1 MSVRTTSGWISI
13 VALVAAGACS
23 DTSGCGTTPLPG
35 PLPADQTLE
44 GGAQIRVT
52 YQGFQKLTSVVPG
65 LINNAI
71 GNGLCVPSG
80 TTAGAGYCYQ
90 NDGQCTPGCKVD
102 LQLNETTF
110 SATNPQTLSIRIKLD
125 LDTTIPINPPS
136 WCFNCS
142 NCFIDA
148 YTSTAST
155 TDDVTGIADIVL
167 QPDPT
172 TGELDVHLAQIRN
185 VNLDGVTLNGHGGS
199 FCDATAWFADFFKTY
214 FAQQIVD
221 YFTPKLDNM
230 IRGFLPDPLGLEGVI
245 DIAPLLASISPG
257 SKGGIEARIV
267 PGGFAQLDTGAQG
280 LSLGVITGIN
290 SDENPATRG
299 PADDSEPALCVPPLL
314 PPDFSAAGLATTAR
328 QTYDVPNATDSSGW
342 PDPSGSDLSVG
353 LSEAA
358 LDLIGHH
365 AVTSGAMCLGIGTA
379 LVPQLNVGTFG
390 ILVPSV
396 AALASDEGTDPM
408 LIVTRPQHAIDFSIG
423 DNTTASPA
431 ITIHLRDFELD
442 VYPFLYERYTRA
454 FTMSATLDVGVNIDF
469 EQGATGTWQIKPT
482 LVGLEASDVTV
493 KVLNSEFVAETAAQ
507 LEGALPSVFNLLTSQ
522 LAIPAIDLPTFAGF
536 AIGNPSVGKA
546 TGPSGAFLTLNANLD
561 TTAMMRQL
569 ATTNRFMA
577 EAVTQITQSMTPAGA
592 RSTGTARLLGV
603 EAPPA
608 DVIRA
613 ALAVPGTGALP
624 SVTVAVDR
632 VDSLGRRL
640 EWSWRIGNGMWRP
653 YSDAAPLVIS
663 DRALAWQGRY
673 TIGVMSRVKGAP
685 ETSGTETQLPVVVD
699 SVGPHVVTAKT
710 GWDGD
715 RFAVHGY
722 DVVGGSAIQ
731 IAFGAPGADEP
742 STAWQT
748 GAVATLS
755 RTDAAGLARDGE
767 LTVFLEDEQGNR
779 TVATVAPFHGQA
791 GASGCSCDASRRAP
805 GSSVLLVLLV
815 GLRLRRR
822 RRVTVAAA

>member
-1 MSVRTTSGWISI
+1 MSVRTTSGWLSI
-13 VALVAAGACS
+13 LALVAAGACS
-23 DTSGCGTTPLPG
+23 DTSGCNTAPLPG

-52 YQGFQKLTSVVPG
+52 QQGFQKLTSVVPG
-65 LINNAI
+65 LLNNAI

-80 TTAGAGYCYQ
+80 STAGAGYCYQ
-90 NDGQCTPGCKVD
+90 TDGQCAPGCQVD
-102 LQLNETTF
+102 LQLNQTTF
-110 SATNPQTLSIRIKLD
+110 SAKDAQTLSIQIKLD
-125 LDTTIPINPPS
+125 LDTTIPIDPPS
-136 WCFNCS
+136 WCFDCN

-172 TGELDVHLAQIRN
+172 TGELDVHLGQVRN
-185 VNLDGVTLNGHGGS
+185 VNLDGVTLSGRGGS

-221 YFTPKLDNM
+221 YFTPKLDDLV
-230 IRGFLPDPLGLEGVI
+230 RGFLPDPLGLEGVI

-267 PGGFAQLDTGAQG
+267 PGGFVQLDSGAQG

-299 PADDSEPALCVPPLL
+299 AADDSEPALCVPPIL
-314 PPDFSAAGLATTAR
+314 PPDFAAAGLATTAR
-328 QTYDVPNATDSSGW
+328 QTFDVPNAADSQGW
-342 PDPSGSDLSVG
+342 PDPAGSDLSVG
-353 LSEAA
+353 LSEAT

-396 AALASDEGTDPM
+396 AELASEEGTDP
-408 LIVTRPQHAIDFSIG
+408 LLLVTRPQHAIDFSIG

-431 ITIHLRDFELD
+431 ITIHLSDFELD

-454 FTMSATLDVGVNIDF
+454 FTMSATLDVGVNVEF
-469 EQGATGTWQIKPT
+469 EQAASGTWQIKPT

-493 KVLNSEFVAETAAQ
+493 KVLNSEFVAESASS
-507 LEGALPSVFNLLTSQ
+507 LEGALPSVFNLLASQ

-561 TTAMMRQL
+561 ATAMMRQL
-569 ATTNRFMA
+569 ATDNRFMA
-577 EAVTQITQSMTPAGA
+577 EAVAQITQSIAPAGA
-592 RSTGTARLLGV
+592 RSTGTARLMNV
-603 EAPPA
+603 AVPPA
-608 DVIRA
+608 ATVRA
-613 ALAVPGTGALP
+613 ALAAPGTGALP
-624 SVTVAVDR
+624 SITIDVDR
-632 VDSLGRRL
+632 ADTLGRRL

-663 DRALAWQGRY
+663 DRALAWQGSY
-673 TIGVMSRVKGAP
+673 TVGVMSRVKGAP
-685 ETSGTETQLPVVVD
+685 ETSGAETRIPVVID

-722 DVVGGSAIQ
+722 DIVGGTAIQ

-742 STAWQT
+742 STGWQA
-748 GAVATLS
+748 GGVATLS
-755 RTDAAGLARDGE
+755 RVEAAALAPDGE

-779 TVATVAPFHGQA
+779 SVATVAPFHGQA
-791 GASGCSCDASRRAP
+791 GASGCACDASRRAP
-805 GSSVLLVLLV
+805 ASSVLLLLLV

-822 RRVTVAAA
+822 RRVTVAGA